1 MSAPG
6 HVGAGP
12 HGLHGEYYGLGPLDE
27 FPIHQLPRPVA
38 WAGSSDRNFYD
49 RCYLNAHDRTGDL
62 FLITGL
68 GFYPNLG
75 TKDAFVLLSR
85 EVEGRREHTAVH
97 LGDAADPRGADRM
110 AQQVGAYRIEVTEP
124 MRRLRIVME
133 ETEGV
138 ALDLSWEGSFDV
150 VQELPH
156 VMRQGSGTT
165 LDAQRFAQ
173 VGTWEGTISVDG
185 TDLAVTPDRWVGT
198 RDRSWG
204 IRPVGEAAPAGKPA
218 DPAFEGMWWLYVPM
232 RFEDFCV
239 VLILQ
244 ETPDGYRTLNDCT
257 RVWKDGRVEQLGWP
271 RVEIRYTAGTRVPT
285 GATIVCT
292 TPDGKELVLEVESR
306 LAVPIHVGG
315 GYGGDSDWTHGM
327 WKGPAFTER
336 LTYDLADPAVAGRVM
351 FGVIDHVGRATV
363 HGPGAG
369 VPEGSEG
376 FGLFEHG
383 ALGRHDPSGF
393 ADWFDLAKETP

>member
-1 MSAPG
+1 MTD
-6 HVGAGP
+6 
-12 HGLHGEYYGLGPLDE
+12 LHGEYVGLGPLDE
-27 FPIHQLPRPVA
+27 YPIHQLARPVA

-75 TKDAFVLLSR
+75 TKDAFVLLAR
-85 EVEGRREHTAVH
+85 DVDGRREQTAVH
-97 LGDAADPRGADRM
+97 LSDAADPRGADRM
-110 AQQVGAYRIEVTEP
+110 EQRVGGYRVEVVEP
-124 MRRLRIVME
+124 LRRLRIVME

-138 ALDLSWEGSFDV
+138 ALDLAWEGSFDV

-173 VGTWEGTISVDG
+173 VGTWEGVISVDG
-185 TDLAVTPDRWVGT
+185 TDIAVTPDRWVGT

-204 IRPVGEAAPAGKPA
+204 IRPVGEAAPPGKPA

-232 RFEDFCV
+232 RFEEFCV

-244 ETPDGYRTLNDCT
+244 ETPDGYRTVNDCT
-257 RVWKDGRVEQLGWP
+257 RTWADGRVEQLGWP
-271 RVEIRYTAGTRVPT
+271 QVDIRYAPGTRVPT

-292 TPDGKELVLEVESR
+292 TPERRELVLEVTSR
-306 LAVPIHVGG
+306 RAVPLHVGG

-327 WKGPAFTER
+327 WKGPGFAER
-336 LTYDLADPAVAGRVM
+336 LTYDLDDPSVAGRVM
-351 FGVIDHVGRATV
+351 FGVIDHVGHAV
-363 HGPGAG
+363 ASGPGLGTRSGTAS
-369 VPEGSEG
+369 VEGH
-376 FGLFEHG
+376 GLLEHG
-383 ALGRHDPSGF
+383 LLGRHDPSGF
-393 ADWFDLAKETP
+393 ADWFDLAP